1 MNYTIESIASFCGG
15 DARIIFPGS
24 KVGRINIDHR
34 VADRSSALFA
44 AIKGNRF
51 DGHDFIP
58 ELLDY
63 HVHHFLVSEIEVAE
77 RYKDRAN
84 FIIVKDVVS
93 ALQMIAAEHRDN
105 FNTDVIAI
113 TGSNGKTII
122 KEWLNTLL
130 EHQYRLCRSP
140 KSYNSQ
146 IGVPLSVFEMGP
158 DDTLALFEAGIS
170 LPGEM
175 QRLQKILKPKYG
187 IFTNLGDAH
196 AAHFSSDQE
205 KFLEKWQLFQYTHRV
220 IACQDQQWLKW
231 LPDSEMKKCFF
242 WSTKDQSAAVF
253 IENIEKE
260 KNQTNISA
268 RFKSQRYAFSIPFT
282 DRISLENALHCF
294 ATLCLLGQTNNHD
307 LDRFRELPSVAMRM
321 EVKQGIED
329 SLLIDDTYNSDLESL
344 RGAVD
349 QLVSHADRDKWVI
362 LSDFGENLNH
372 GHVYQQVAG
381 MLKEAEVT
389 RLIGIGPVIAKYK
402 QIFTPI
408 EVSSFETPDAFWEWL
423 DPKMLRHKAVLIKG
437 SRKFKLEKLVNRLQS
452 KQRITTLEIDLKNLE
467 KNLKFFQSKLNP
479 GVKTMVMVKAF
490 AYGSGS
496 FEIAHFF
503 QNQRTVDYLV
513 VAYSDEGVVLRE
525 KGITLPILVLSP
537 SAASYET
544 MIQYGIEP
552 EIYSLEVLKGFLNAA
567 RTMRHF
573 FDVYPIHLKFNTGMN
588 RLGFEYDELQEALEL
603 IANTSFVRVSSVFSH
618 LAASEDQK
626 FDDFT
631 REQVARFLEM
641 NELARQILGYQPNR
655 HILNSNGVLRFPDF
669 QFELVRLGIGLYGF
683 SGNKEDRFLNAL
695 GCLKSYIIQIR
706 TVPASQSVGYGRN
719 GISGVTRRIATVAIG
734 YADGID
740 RRLGNGVWSIKWQG
754 VDCPTVGS
762 ICMDMTMIDVTNT
775 QAQEGDEVIVMEGD
789 GDIHRMA
796 QLLGTIPYEILTS
809 IPERVRRVYLQE

>member
-1 MNYTIESIASFCGG
+1 MNYTIESIAAFCNGE
-15 DARIIFPGS
+15 ARIIIPGS

-34 VADRSSALFA
+34 ITTRSNALFA
-44 AIKGNRF
+44 AIKGSKF

-63 HVHHFLVSEIEVAE
+63 QVHHFLVSDLSVAE
-77 RYKDRAN
+77 RYKERAN
-84 FIIVKDVVS
+84 FIIVKDVVE

-105 FNTDVIAI
+105 FNTPVIAI

-122 KEWLNTLL
+122 KEWLNALL
-130 EHQYRLCRSP
+130 EQQYHICRSP

-146 IGVPLSVFEMGP
+146 IGVSLSVFEMGS

-170 LPGEM
+170 MPGEM
-175 QRLQKILKPKYG
+175 QRLAKILKPNYG

-196 AAHFSSDQE
+196 AAHFESDQE
-205 KFLEKWQLFQYTHRV
+205 KFFEKWTLFQNTQRV
-220 IACQDQQWLKW
+220 VACKDQQWVKW
-231 LPDSEMKKCFF
+231 LTASEIEKCFF
-242 WSTKDQSAAVF
+242 WSLTDQDASIF
-253 IENIEKE
+253 IEHIEKE
-260 KNQTNISA
+260 KSHTKVSA
-268 RFKSQRYAFSIPFT
+268 VFQGVRVAFSIPFT

-294 ATLCLLGQTNNHD
+294 ATLCLLGQANEKS
-307 LDRFRELPSVAMRM
+307 LKRFENLPSVAMRM

-329 SLLIDDTYNSDLESL
+329 TLLIDDTYNSDLESL

-372 GHVYQQVAG
+372 GHVYKQVAG
-381 MLKEAEVT
+381 MLKEADVT
-389 RLIGIGPVIAKYK
+389 KLIGIGPVIANHKNL
-402 QIFTPI
+402 FAPI
-408 EVSSFETPDAFWEWL
+408 EVSTFETPEAFWEAL
-423 DPKMLRHKAVLIKG
+423 DTKTLRHKAILIKG
-437 SRKFKLEKLVNRLQS
+437 SRKFKLEKLVNRLQA

-544 MIQYGIEP
+544 MIQYNIEP

-567 RTMRHF
+567 KTMRHF

-588 RLGFEYDELQEALEL
+588 RLGFDQADLKEALEL
-603 IANTSFVRVSSVFSH
+603 ISNTPFVKVSSVFSH
-618 LAASEDQK
+618 LAASENEQ

-631 REQVARFLEM
+631 RSQVDRFKEM
-641 NELARQILGYQPNR
+641 NAQAISVLGYQPNR
-655 HILNSNGVLRFPDF
+655 HILNSNGVLRFPAF

-683 SGNKEDRFLNAL
+683 SGNADDRFLNAL

-706 TVPASQSVGYGRN
+706 TVEAGQSVGYGRN
-719 GISGVTRRIATVAIG
+719 GISAKPRKIATVAIG

-740 RRLGNGVWSIKWQG
+740 RRLGNGVWNIKWQG
-754 VDCPTVGS
+754 VACPTVGN
-762 ICMDMTMIDVTNT
+762 ICMDMTMIDVTDT

-789 GDIHRMA
+789 QDIQRMA
-796 QLLGTIPYEILTS
+796 KLLGTIPYEILTS